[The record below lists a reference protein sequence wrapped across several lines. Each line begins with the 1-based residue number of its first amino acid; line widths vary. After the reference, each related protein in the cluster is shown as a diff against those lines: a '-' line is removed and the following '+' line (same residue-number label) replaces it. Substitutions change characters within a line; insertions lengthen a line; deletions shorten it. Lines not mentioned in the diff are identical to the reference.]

1 MISRSKLVD
10 KQKDILAAALK
21 LFTEYGFHG
30 TPTSK
35 IAQEAGVANGTLFHY
50 YKTKDELIIALYAD
64 IKTKLS
70 FCIDIKP
77 NGQESI
83 KDIARRNYISAINW
97 SLENPAEFRFTQ
109 QFMTSPYMALVPP
122 QIQEQSSALL
132 DLVKEGIRA
141 KEIKVTPPEYV
152 AELLNSHLSAVH
164 QYLTRAKL
172 SQARQKQ
179 VIADSFELLWKMLS

>member
-1 MISRSKLVD
+1 MD
-10 KQKDILAAALK
+10 KQKEILAAALK

-50 YKTKDELIIALYAD
+50 YKTKDELIVALYAD
-64 IKTKLS
+64 IKTRLS

-77 NGQESI
+77 NGRESI
-83 KDIARRNYISAINW
+83 KEIARRNFISAINW

-109 QFMTSPYMALVPP
+109 QFMTSPYMALVPAE
-122 QIQEQSSALL
+122 IQEQSSALL
-132 DLVKEGIRA
+132 DLIKQGIKA
-141 KEIKVTPPEYV
+141 KQIKVTPPEYV
-152 AELLNSHLSAVH
+152 GELLNSHLSAVN

-172 SQARQKQ
+172 SQTKQNQ
-179 VIADSFELLWKMLS
+179 VITESFELLWKMLS